1 MKQWPTT
8 VLKVTFQLCFLDWPN
23 AITAT
28 IPAEINLEREPTFFY
43 INWHHHVKCG
53 ILIQS
58 YPGSNWEL

>member
-28 IPAEINLEREPTFFY
+28 IPAAEINLGRDPTFFY
-43 INWHHHVKCG
+43 INGHHHESVAF
-53 ILIQS
+53 
-58 YPGSNWEL
+58 